1 MRFIWRLRWWFYDR
15 WMGLRFAFQRLTRG
29 FADREWQDL
38 FYYNARWLVPRLK
51 QLKKKRHGHPVGLTE
66 QKWDT
71 ILDKIIQAF
80 ELIAVPE
87 GDFQGE
93 DGKIEPE
100 VKNGLKLFVK
110 WYFALWD

>member
-1 MRFIWRLRWWFYDR
+1 MRFIWRLRWWFHDR
-15 WMGLRFAFQRLTRG
+15 WMDLRSIFQRLTRG

-51 QLKKKRHGHPVGLTE
+51 QLKKKGHGPPAQLTDE
-66 QKWDT
+66 EWDT
-71 ILDKIIQAF
+71 IFDKIIQAF